1 MRMVSVVPARSGSK
15 SIRDKNLQI
24 VRGHS
29 LIGWAVTI
37 GSKIFDCPVFIDT
50 DSSDYA
56 AEGESYGA
64 IAPFLRHP
72 DLAKDTTSDTEAF
85 SEFAT
90 RMAFPDETV
99 IIHLR
104 PTSPLRTPG
113 VVIEAVNQFR
123 NNIEDWSSLRSI
135 HEMAESSYKTFEVS
149 PEGQLLPLGALV
161 GDTEQSNLPR
171 QSFPTTYIA
180 NGYVDIFKVSNIAEF
195 GSIHGPRIHSF
206 ITKACPE
213 VDSQHELDLIQI
225 LSENNDFDELVSE
238 MDRKVS
244 RV

>member
-1 MRMVSVVPARSGSK
+1 MRFVSVVPARSGSK
-15 SIRDKNLQI
+15 SIRDKNLQM

-37 GSKIFDCPVFIDT
+37 GTKISGSPVFIDT

-56 AEGESYGA
+56 AEAESYGA
-64 IAPFLRHP
+64 IVPFLRHP
-72 DLAKDTTSDTEAF
+72 NLAQDTTSDTETFAEFVNRMAF
-85 SEFAT
+85 SEDTAI
-90 RMAFPDETV
+90 V
-99 IIHLR
+99 HLR

-113 VVIEAVNQFR
+113 VVLEAVSQFR
-123 NNIEDWSSLRSI
+123 TNIEDWSSLRSI

-161 GDTEQSNLPR
+161 GDAEQSNLPR

-180 NGYVDIFKVSNIAEF
+180 NGYVDIFKASNIAEF
-195 GSIHGPRIHSF
+195 GSIHGPKIHSF
-206 ITKACPE
+206 ITKTCPE
-213 VDSQHELDLIQI
+213 VDSQHELEII
-225 LSENNDFDELVSE
+225 RIFSENSDFDELVSE